1 MTLIMYVYLLSIK
14 LHKAGDYMKNIGKLN
29 LMCFVKAAV

>member
-1 MTLIMYVYLLSIK
+1 MTLIMYLLSIK
-14 LHKAGDYMKNIGKLN
+14 LHKAGDFMKNIGKLN